1 MARFVFQ
8 LEPLLKARKAVEQRK
23 QLAVA
28 ELERERRTLEDRLRA
43 QQESITAGKHALR
56 VSLIGSLEVH
66 ALRSHAASTMRVM
79 KDAQRMVIEL
89 AGVHKR
95 LENARAE
102 LIEATKQR
110 RAVELIREQRYE
122 AWKRVQEKAETNA
135 MDELAVIAA
144 ARTPTEPEVT
154 R

>member
-8 LEPLLKARKAVEQRK
+8 LDPLLKARRAEEQRK

-28 ELERERRTLEDRLRA
+28 ELEQQRRALEDRVRA
-43 QQESITAGKHALR
+43 QQQSITEGKRALR
-56 VSLIGSLEVH
+56 TSLTGSLEVH
-66 ALRSHAASTMRVM
+66 ALRSHAAATMRVM

-102 LIEATKQR
+102 LIEAAKQR
-110 RAVELIREQRYE
+110 RAVELIREQRFE
-122 AWKRVQEKAETNA
+122 AWKQAQQKAEINA
-135 MDELAVIAA
+135 MDEMAVIAA
-144 ARTPTEPEVT
+144 ARKQREPEVT
-154 R
+154 P